1 MKRTERKP
9 TDTTVS
15 TKSGPLPRE
24 LFPFT
29 RKHLSL
35 SLIRVESLPRE
46 SVEEDSE
53 LVGQLGSSHE
63 AIVDLEFKSQPDI
76 KVLGNAD

>member
-29 RKHLSL
+29 RKHL